1 MGHRSCDIES
11 RKSTVEMFGCG
22 ELLYRIIGVM
32 LETTAPEFAFG
43 HCQIALRIGL
53 TRTGFGRNRFILK
66 LNLEV
71 VLVEARPPRLGSG
84 LL

>member
-43 HCQIALRIGL
+43 HCEITLRIGL
-53 TRTGFGRNRFILK
+53 APTGFGRNRLILK
-66 LNLEV
+66 LN
-71 VLVEARPPRLGSG
+71 P
-84 LL
+84 

>member
-1 MGHRSCDIES
+1 
-11 RKSTVEMFGCG
+11 MFGCG

-43 HCQIALRIGL
+43 HCQIALCIGL
-53 TRTGFGRNRFILK
+53 APTGFGRNRLILK

-71 VLVEARPPRLGSG
+71 ILVEARPPRFGSG

>member
-1 MGHRSCDIES
+1 
-11 RKSTVEMFGCG
+11 
-22 ELLYRIIGVM
+22 M
-32 LETTAPEFAFG
+32 LETTAPEFAFS